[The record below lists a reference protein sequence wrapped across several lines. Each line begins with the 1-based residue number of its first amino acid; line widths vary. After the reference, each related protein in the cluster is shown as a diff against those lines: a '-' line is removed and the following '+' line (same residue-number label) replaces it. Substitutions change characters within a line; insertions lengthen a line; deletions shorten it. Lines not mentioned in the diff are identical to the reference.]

1 MDNDVR
7 LGHDAH
13 VRRPGYAYL
22 GLGMLTV
29 LATPVAVY
37 WALGDQSTTPPDNAD
52 FVMRPPHWSSVW
64 VTTAGI
70 VALCGLAASTLRLM
84 HAVRQ
89 RLLRREWLIVVGQL
103 AAVGAAVAAGYR
115 VATAGVIGANIG
127 WGLCVLFGVPLC
139 IGLVVWAALVA
150 RKLIARPS

>member
-1 MDNDVR
+1 V
-7 LGHDAH
+7 
-13 VRRPGYAYL
+13 
-22 GLGMLTV
+22 LTV

-37 WALGDQSTTPPDNAD
+37 WALGDQSSAPPDNAD
-52 FVMRPPHWSSVW
+52 YVMRPPHWSSVW
-64 VTTAGI
+64 VTTAGL
-70 VALCGLAASTLRLM
+70 VALLALVASTLLLM

-89 RLLRREWLIVVGQL
+89 RLLRKEWLVVVGQL

-127 WGLCVLFGVPLC
+127 WGLCVLFGVPIC

-150 RKLIARPS
+150 KKLIAQPG